1 MGTYYTLYAE
11 AKIRDKWFNFNPFIR
26 NVKGELT
33 IAPIYGWE
41 QSYFREAYDELTD
54 LFSGRGYPEDMCE
67 ELKQHFRVDEVIK
80 DIFGKEVTRQQDSL
94 NHVSYV
100 NNGKNIASRIVPGMY
115 SRFQGYVK
123 KRMISAFQLGEAED
137 ISEWLDKAQYNE
149 LSEKEKRQWSYF
161 EWDYDDSW
169 YEQFRNIQKQVEAM
183 RYWFG
188 KNAGCYGTDYD
199 YDDMWISQDNI
210 RIILIRS

>member
-67 ELKQHFRVDEVIK
+67 ELKQH
-80 DIFGKEVTRQQDSL
+80 L
-94 NHVSYV
+94 
-100 NNGKNIASRIVPGMY
+100 
-115 SRFQGYVK
+115 
-123 KRMISAFQLGEAED
+123 
-137 ISEWLDKAQYNE
+137 
-149 LSEKEKRQWSYF
+149 
-161 EWDYDDSW
+161 
-169 YEQFRNIQKQVEAM
+169 
-183 RYWFG
+183 
-188 KNAGCYGTDYD
+188 
-199 YDDMWISQDNI
+199 DDMKVFYSKDPEGKDK
-210 RIILIRS
+210 